1 MMDYTEEQ
9 KDLLEE
15 ILQETKS
22 NQKVLENIFKDD
34 KNVNTSIYGLKI
46 IEEDT
51 SNLVK
56 KYENFYDDLYRIQ
69 KHKFRFQVCA
79 LILYILIAGI
89 GIAGYW
95 LRREYIPWLA
105 STLLILLSV
114 PLFIMAG
121 LETTYTLLSIDFCA
135 TIGNSIISGI
145 TPSENTGLGT
155 YLSCPSKQTMR
166 TISTDIYQYIV
177 NFDDLYNQTDYLING
192 SATLKDKYALGL
204 DKRNNSHFEKLMNS
218 IKKDYYI
225 DNDDETKDEFT
236 KSQSA
241 IVKYLSSFSIFNYIL
256 AGLLSMTSCYTA
268 KNSINYIEENYCY
281 PNHAYMFR
289 NVVFDVLS
297 AVGFIITAVGLNKLI
312 ITMRYAL
319 SRALRGKKEFNT
331 DIIEDDD
338 D

>member
-22 NQKVLENIFKDD
+22 NQKVLENIFKGD
-34 KNVNTSIYGLKI
+34 KNVNTSIYGLKT

-51 SNLVK
+51 QNLVK
-56 KYENFYDDLYRIQ
+56 KYESFYDDLYSIQ

-155 YLSCPSKQTMR
+155 YLSCPSKQT
-166 TISTDIYQYIV
+166 
-177 NFDDLYNQTDYLING
+177 
-192 SATLKDKYALGL
+192 
-204 DKRNNSHFEKLMNS
+204 
-218 IKKDYYI
+218 
-225 DNDDETKDEFT
+225 
-236 KSQSA
+236 
-241 IVKYLSSFSIFNYIL
+241 
-256 AGLLSMTSCYTA
+256 
-268 KNSINYIEENYCY
+268 
-281 PNHAYMFR
+281 
-289 NVVFDVLS
+289 
-297 AVGFIITAVGLNKLI
+297 
-312 ITMRYAL
+312 
-319 SRALRGKKEFNT
+319 
-331 DIIEDDD
+331 
-338 D
+338 